1 MDQQKEIAEVFDAWE
16 KSLPPGQK
24 EWCRKALR
32 NANIRLRNIGEQSA
46 KELLIAVLL
55 FYEGKFGK

>member
-1 MDQQKEIAEVFDAWE
+1 MEQQKEIADVFDNWE
-16 KSLPPGQK
+16 NSLPPGQK

-55 FYEGKFGK
+55 FSEGKLGK